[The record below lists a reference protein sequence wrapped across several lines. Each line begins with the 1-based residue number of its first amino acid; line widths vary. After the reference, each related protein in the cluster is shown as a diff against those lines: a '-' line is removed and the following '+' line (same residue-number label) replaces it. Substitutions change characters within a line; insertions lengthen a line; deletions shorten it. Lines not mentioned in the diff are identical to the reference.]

1 MAFRSKYDTTREAD
15 LNKRSARGKSIA
27 RRGKDIK
34 EFRKS
39 LPPFPNP
46 EFLRYKQKEYTYSPR
61 WRDVDSEQLRKK
73 IPDSDAKSGFL
84 AGLRKDTGQMW
95 RDVAGGPGEDLGT
108 MIKDVI
114 VNPTKKYMPAML
126 GALQRGLGHFGN
138 NWTQNV
144 ENERILGD
152 DLHTDKIKQTMVPGW
167 DLRPGDPGY
176 EGSTRQDF
184 DQYSELARLEDD
196 TDKKQQYLDVARSS
210 FRNADVTRRLNYALG
225 QEPFGFDTSAEAGV
239 AAYGETPD
247 EFKRRIDYGAL
258 SGNLLKG
265 LEGTKGGRE
274 FLSNVIPKGEAL
286 EDTGMIGNAAARIAR
301 AQAEGRAGFATP
313 KMRQAAVFEA
323 ELPEAVSI
331 ETIPEEGWDE
341 QFLFPPRSALSMQGQ
356 NFGRGKAP
364 RSPEES
370 ELLMDLYTDPFH
382 GDPYY
387 RQGHIPTIDEIAGT
401 GYTDYRGVNPFREPY
416 LPMEGPSPVP
426 LPPYLSENTD
436 WFTPEPEARGLI
448 PRGVEGLVEDQYGVD
463 TPGIPRERKLPNT
476 PFPGYEPP
484 PSWYQKYLDQF
495 GLNTGYD
502 YYNE

>member
-1 MAFRSKYDTTREAD
+1 MAFRSKYDSTREAD

-39 LPPFPNP
+39 LPTTGDPKHF
-46 EFLRYKQKEYTYSPR
+46 FTYQQKEYDYSPNWR
-61 WRDVDSEQLRKK
+61 DRDVDREQLRKK

-108 MIKDVI
+108 MIKDVKDVI

-184 DQYSELARLEDD
+184 DQYTELARLEDD

-258 SGNLLKG
+258 SGNLLRG

-274 FLSNVIPKGEAL
+274 FLSDVIPKGEAL

-313 KMRQAAVFEA
+313 EMRQAAVFEA
-323 ELPEAVSI
+323 ELPIKPRRKPINVQIKPKPFYPGYGEELPAYSDVPTSI
-331 ETIPEEGWDE
+331 LEDYGESDVGLIGPGPLEGYLDRDLEEDELYDERLHKALNQSGIGMDPLPE
-341 QFLFPPRSALSMQGQ
+341 
-356 NFGRGKAP
+356 
-364 RSPEES
+364 
-370 ELLMDLYTDPFH
+370 
-382 GDPYY
+382 
-387 RQGHIPTIDEIAGT
+387 
-401 GYTDYRGVNPFREPY
+401 
-416 LPMEGPSPVP
+416 P

-476 PFPGYEPP
+476 PFPGYELPPP